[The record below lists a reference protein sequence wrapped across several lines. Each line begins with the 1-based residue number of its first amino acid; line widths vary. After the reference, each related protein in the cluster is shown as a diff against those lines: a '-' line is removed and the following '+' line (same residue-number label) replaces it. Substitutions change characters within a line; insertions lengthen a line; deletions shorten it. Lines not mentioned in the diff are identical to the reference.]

1 MLSTIGMM
9 LLAVAVGVP
18 LAMYLLQDQLIFYP
32 QRLSE
37 PHRTEIARR
46 FPDVQQIFLD
56 SKDQVKLH
64 AWHVK
69 RVPGAP
75 LIIYFGGN
83 AEEVSWMIAETA
95 GRAPRASWLLT
106 SYRGY
111 GASGGKPS
119 ADSISSDALQW
130 YDYAVREL
138 KPRQVFVLGRSLGS
152 GAAVFLASQR
162 KIDSV
167 ILAAPFDSLAE
178 VGRHHYPFLPV
189 GLMLKHN
196 FEPAQ
201 LAPRISAP
209 LLCLVATRDQIIPP
223 AHAKKLYDAWGGPK
237 QWVALED
244 AGHNTTDSHPF
255 FWQNVERFRQERIQ

>member
-1 MLSTIGMM
+1 MFSTLGVI
-9 LLAVAVGVP
+9 LLAVVLGVP
-18 LAMYLLQDQLIFYP
+18 LAAYVLQDQLVFYP

-37 PHRTEIARR
+37 AQRAGIARR
-46 FPDVQQIFLD
+46 FPEVQQVFLEAG
-56 SKDQVKLH
+56 DQVRLH

-69 RVPGAP
+69 RAPGAP

-83 AEEVSWMIAETA
+83 AEEVSWMIEETA
-95 GRAPRASWLLT
+95 ARTPRASWLLT

-119 ADSISSDALQW
+119 ADSISADALQW

-138 KPRQVFVLGRSLGS
+138 KPKQVFVLGRSLGS

-162 KIDSV
+162 KVDSV
-167 ILAAPFDSLAE
+167 ILAAPFDSLVE
-178 VGRHHYPFLPV
+178 VGKRHYPFLPV
-189 GLMLKHN
+189 SLMLKHR
-196 FEPAQ
+196 FDSAQ
-201 LAPRISAP
+201 LAPKISAP

-223 AHAKKLYDAWGGPK
+223 AHARRLYDAWSGPK

-255 FWQNVERFRQERIQ
+255 FWQNIERFLQER